1 MAPSPTPAQLLDAY
15 TNATGQ
21 LRDAVLRVVEN
32 AWAELSSWREA
43 DIEAFVR
50 QVTPVVA
57 AGQRKTAAFTDAYLS
72 QMEALATGKAVRPL
86 GIPADVVS
94 SATMRGVP
102 VEDVYRRL
110 GPEVWTELANG
121 RTLDQAVRS
130 AGARATGMAR
140 TDLQL
145 AKTHATR
152 YALERSGNATGYL
165 RAPDGDACELCLLAS
180 EQVYSTD
187 ELMPIHERCACDVEP
202 LFGDTDRSA
211 SPEPDVTNPDDV
223 EIDVEDH
230 GELGPVLVVKGQ
242 QFTGP
247 DDI

>member
-1 MAPSPTPAQLLDAY
+1 MAPSLTPAQLLDAY
-15 TNATGQ
+15 TNVTGQ
-21 LRDAVLRVVEN
+21 LRDAVLSVVEN
-32 AWAELSSWREA
+32 AWGELSSWREA

-57 AGQRKTAAFTDAYLS
+57 AGQRKVAAYTDAYLS
-72 QMEALATGKAVRPL
+72 QMEAMATGQAIRPA
-86 GIPADVVS
+86 GIPAEIVS

-102 VEDVYRRL
+102 IEDVYRRL

-121 RTLDQAVRS
+121 RTLDQAVRT

-152 YALERSGNATGYL
+152 YTLERSDNASGFL

-180 EQVYSTD
+180 EQVYSTG

-202 LFGDTDRSA
+202 LFGGNDRSA
-211 SPEPDVTNPDDV
+211 SPTPDVTNPDDV
-223 EIDVEDH
+223 EVDVEDH

-242 QFTGP
+242 NFTGP
-247 DDI
+247 DDL